1 MIPAS
6 KLCTLGSGHMLRCDA
21 AAAYVRLAAAYRA
34 QFGKT
39 LCITDSYRSYSA
51 QVDLYAR
58 KPSLAA
64 LPGTSNHGW
73 GVAVDLC
80 GGIDRYGTAQYQWM
94 KSHAAAFGWVHPGW
108 ADQGGNR
115 EEPWHWEFGN
125 PATT

>member
-1 MIPAS
+1 
-6 KLCTLGSGHMLRCDA
+6 MLRCDA
-21 AAAYVRLAAAYRA
+21 AAAYARLAAAYRA
-34 QFGKT
+34 QFGKS
-39 LCITDSYRSYSA
+39 LCITDSYRSYAS
-51 QVDLYAR
+51 QVSLYQR

-80 GGIDRYGTAQYQWM
+80 GGVDKYNTTQYQWM
-94 KSHAAAFGWVHPGW
+94 KSHAPAYGWLHPAW

-125 PATT
+125 PATA